1 MKSGKVWGQ
10 MDGNALI
17 SCLQNGLETAF
28 KVGPIVGA
36 IFAAIFLR
44 KNTKDVEF
52 EKLKAGKFREVADRL
67 LASGYMTYTEFY
79 KAANFLHVAE
89 LADQV
94 FKHDYQNKADEN
106 QKYDF
111 DWYMRFYDI
120 VGNISD
126 EEMQALWARI
136 LAGEI
141 HRKGTYSL
149 QLLDILKNFTQKQ
162 AELFNKVCS
171 HCFISEDNVYIPN
184 DNEYL
189 QFANITYQD
198 ILDLDALGLINGS
211 GTTSL
216 RVKVQPDRPS
226 LLGND
231 MLRMVIEY
239 SGQSNATQE
248 FSFLQFPF
256 TSAGRE
262 LVTLIGKHGSEKDFL
277 YFVKLLIKK
286 NPIGASFVI
295 TPKRVVVKDNS
306 IWLEKIDL
314 ESDARD

>member
-1 MKSGKVWGQ
+1 MGQ

-17 SCLQNGLETAF
+17 LCLQNGLETAS

-162 AELFNKVCS
+162 AELFNRVCS
-171 HCFISEDNVYIPN
+171 HCFISGDNVYIPN

-198 ILDLDALGLINGS
+198 ILDLDALGLINSS

-216 RVKVQPDRPS
+216 SVKVQPDRPA
-226 LLGND
+226 LFGND

-239 SGQSNATQE
+239 NGQGNATQE

-262 LVTLIGKHGSEKDFL
+262 LITLIGKHGSEKDFL

>member
-1 MKSGKVWGQ
+1 

-17 SCLQNGLETAF
+17 LCLQNGLETAS

-94 FKHDYQNKADEN
+94 FKHDYQNKTDEN

-171 HCFISEDNVYIPN
+171 HCFISGDNVYIPN

-198 ILDLDALGLINGS
+198 ILDLDALGLINSS

-216 RVKVQPDRPS
+216 SVKVQPDRPA
-226 LLGND
+226 LFGND

-262 LVTLIGKHGSEKDFL
+262 LVTLIGKHGSDKDFL
-277 YFVKLLIKK
+277 CFVKLLIKK

-306 IWLEKIDL
+306 IWLGKIDL

>member
-1 MKSGKVWGQ
+1 MGQ

-17 SCLQNGLETAF
+17 SCLQNGLETAS

-94 FKHDYQNKADEN
+94 FKQDYQNKADEN

-126 EEMQALWARI
+126 EEMQVLWAKI

-141 HRKGTYSL
+141 HKKGTYSL

-162 AELFNKVCS
+162 AELFNRVCS
-171 HCFISEDNVYIPN
+171 HCFISGDNVYIPN

-198 ILDLDALGLINGS
+198 ILDLDALGLINSS

-216 RVKVQPDRPS
+216 SVKVQPNRPS

-239 SGQSNATQE
+239 NGQGHATQE

-262 LVTLIGKHGSEKDFL
+262 LITLIGKHGSEKDFL
-277 YFVKLLIKK
+277 YFVKLLIKR
-286 NPIGASFVI
+286 NSIGSSFVI
-295 TPKRVVVKDNS
+295 TAKRIMVKDNS
-306 IWLEKIDL
+306 MWLEKIDL
-314 ESDARD
+314 ESEAHD

>member
-1 MKSGKVWGQ
+1 MGQ

-17 SCLQNGLETAF
+17 LCLQNGLETAS

-94 FKHDYQNKADEN
+94 FKQDYQNKADEN

-149 QLLDILKNFTQKQ
+149 QLLDILKNF
-162 AELFNKVCS
+162 
-171 HCFISEDNVYIPN
+171 
-184 DNEYL
+184 
-189 QFANITYQD
+189 
-198 ILDLDALGLINGS
+198 
-211 GTTSL
+211 
-216 RVKVQPDRPS
+216 
-226 LLGND
+226 
-231 MLRMVIEY
+231 
-239 SGQSNATQE
+239 
-248 FSFLQFPF
+248 
-256 TSAGRE
+256 
-262 LVTLIGKHGSEKDFL
+262 
-277 YFVKLLIKK
+277 
-286 NPIGASFVI
+286 
-295 TPKRVVVKDNS
+295 
-306 IWLEKIDL
+306 
-314 ESDARD
+314 

>member
-1 MKSGKVWGQ
+1 MGQ

-17 SCLQNGLETAF
+17 LCLQNGLEIAS

-52 EKLKAGKFREVADRL
+52 EKLKAGKFREVADSL

-126 EEMQALWARI
+126 EEMQAIWARI

-162 AELFNKVCS
+162 AELFNRVCS
-171 HCFISEDNVYIPN
+171 HCFISGDNVYIPN

-198 ILDLDALGLINGS
+198 ILDLDALGLINSS

-216 RVKVQPDRPS
+216 SVKVQPDRPA
-226 LLGND
+226 LFGND

-239 SGQSNATQE
+239 NGQGNATQE

-262 LVTLIGKHGSEKDFL
+262 LITLIGKHGSEKDFL

-314 ESDARD
+314 ESDVST

>member
-1 MKSGKVWGQ
+1 MGQ

-17 SCLQNGLETAF
+17 LCLQNGLETAS

-94 FKHDYQNKADEN
+94 FKQDYQNKADEN

-126 EEMQALWARI
+126 EEMQAIWARI

-162 AELFNKVCS
+162 TELFNRVCS
-171 HCFISEDNVYIPN
+171 HCFISGDNVYIPN

-198 ILDLDALGLINGS
+198 ILDLDALGLINSS

-216 RVKVQPDRPS
+216 SVKVQPDRPA
-226 LLGND
+226 LFGND

-239 SGQSNATQE
+239 NGQGNATQE

-262 LVTLIGKHGSEKDFL
+262 LITLIGKHGSEKDFL

-314 ESDARD
+314 ESDVST

>member
-1 MKSGKVWGQ
+1 MGQ

-17 SCLQNGLETAF
+17 SCLQNGLETAS

-44 KNTKDVEF
+44 KNTKDAEF

-94 FKHDYQNKADEN
+94 FKQDYQNKADEN
-106 QKYDF
+106 PKYDF

-126 EEMQALWARI
+126 EEMQAIWARI

-162 AELFNKVCS
+162 AELYNRVCS
-171 HCFISEDNVYIPN
+171 HCFISGDNVYIPN

-198 ILDLDALGLINGS
+198 ILDLDALGLINSS

-216 RVKVQPDRPS
+216 SVKVQPDRPV
-226 LLGND
+226 LFGND

-239 SGQSNATQE
+239 NGQGNATQE

-262 LVTLIGKHGSEKDFL
+262 LITLIGKHGSEKDFL

>member
-1 MKSGKVWGQ
+1 MGQ

-17 SCLQNGLETAF
+17 LCLQNGLETAS

-126 EEMQALWARI
+126 EEMQALLARI

-162 AELFNKVCS
+162 AELFNRVCS
-171 HCFISEDNVYIPN
+171 HCFIFGDNVYIPN

-189 QFANITYQD
+189 QFANVTYQD
-198 ILDLDALGLINGS
+198 ILDLDSLGLVNSS
-211 GTTSL
+211 GTISL
-216 RVKVQPDRPS
+216 SVKVQPDRPS

-256 TSAGRE
+256 TLAGRE

-314 ESDARD
+314 ESDVST

>member
-1 MKSGKVWGQ
+1 MGQ

-17 SCLQNGLETAF
+17 SCLQNGLETAS

-94 FKHDYQNKADEN
+94 FKQDYQNKADEN

-126 EEMQALWARI
+126 EEMQAIWARI

-162 AELFNKVCS
+162 AELFNRVCS
-171 HCFISEDNVYIPN
+171 HCFISGDNVYIPN

-198 ILDLDALGLINGS
+198 ILDLDALGLINSS

-216 RVKVQPDRPS
+216 SVKVQPDRPA
-226 LLGND
+226 LFGND

-239 SGQSNATQE
+239 NGQGNATQE

-262 LVTLIGKHGSEKDFL
+262 LITLIGKHGSEKDFL

>member
-1 MKSGKVWGQ
+1 MGQ

-17 SCLQNGLETAF
+17 LCLQNGLETAS

-67 LASGYMTYTEFY
+67 LESGYMTYTEFY

-162 AELFNKVCS
+162 AELFNRVCS
-171 HCFISEDNVYIPN
+171 HCFISGDNVYIPN

-198 ILDLDALGLINGS
+198 ILDLGALGLINSS

-216 RVKVQPDRPS
+216 SVKVQPDRPA
-226 LLGND
+226 LFGND

-239 SGQSNATQE
+239 NGQGNATQE

-262 LVTLIGKHGSEKDFL
+262 LITLIGKHGSEKDFL

>member
-1 MKSGKVWGQ
+1 

-17 SCLQNGLETAF
+17 LCLQNGLETAS

-162 AELFNKVCS
+162 AELFNRVCS
-171 HCFISEDNVYIPN
+171 HCFISGDNIYIPN

-216 RVKVQPDRPS
+216 SVKVQPDRPA
-226 LLGND
+226 LFGND

-239 SGQSNATQE
+239 NGQGNATQE

-262 LVTLIGKHGSEKDFL
+262 LITLIGKHGSEKDFL

>member
-1 MKSGKVWGQ
+1 MGQ

-17 SCLQNGLETAF
+17 LCLQNGLETAS

-94 FKHDYQNKADEN
+94 FKQDYQNKADEN

-126 EEMQALWARI
+126 EEMQAIWARI

-162 AELFNKVCS
+162 AELFNRVCS
-171 HCFISEDNVYIPN
+171 HCFISGDNVYIPN

-198 ILDLDALGLINGS
+198 ILDLDALGLINSS

-216 RVKVQPDRPS
+216 SVKVQSDRPA
-226 LLGND
+226 LFGND

-239 SGQSNATQE
+239 NGQGNATQE

-262 LVTLIGKHGSEKDFL
+262 LITLIGKHGSEKDFL

-314 ESDARD
+314 ESDVST

>member
-1 MKSGKVWGQ
+1 MGQ

-17 SCLQNGLETAF
+17 LCLQNGLETAS

-67 LASGYMTYTEFY
+67 LESGYMTYTEFY

-162 AELFNKVCS
+162 AELFNRVCS
-171 HCFISEDNVYIPN
+171 HCFISGDNIYIPN

-216 RVKVQPDRPS
+216 SVKVQPDRPA
-226 LLGND
+226 LFGND

-239 SGQSNATQE
+239 NGQGNATQE

-262 LVTLIGKHGSEKDFL
+262 LITLIGKHGSEKDFL

-286 NPIGASFVI
+286 NSIGASFVI

>member
-1 MKSGKVWGQ
+1 

-17 SCLQNGLETAF
+17 SCLQNGLETAS

-89 LADQV
+89 LADQI
-94 FKHDYQNKADEN
+94 FKQDYQNKADEN

-126 EEMQALWARI
+126 EEMQTLWARI

-171 HCFISEDNVYIPN
+171 HCFISGDNVYIPN

-189 QFANITYQD
+189 QFANITYRD
-198 ILDLDALGLINGS
+198 ILDLDSLGLINSS

-216 RVKVQPDRPS
+216 SIEVQPNRPS
-226 LLGND
+226 LLSND

-239 SGQSNATQE
+239 NGQGNATQE

-262 LVTLIGKHGSEKDFL
+262 LVTLIGRHGSEKDFL
-277 YFVKLLIKK
+277 YFVKLLIKR
-286 NPIGASFVI
+286 NSIGSSFVI
-295 TPKRVVVKDNS
+295 SAKRIMVKDNS

-314 ESDARD
+314 ESEAHD

>member
-1 MKSGKVWGQ
+1 MGQ

-17 SCLQNGLETAF
+17 LCLQNGLETAS

-67 LASGYMTYTEFY
+67 LASASGYMTYTEFY

-126 EEMQALWARI
+126 EEMQVLWARI

-162 AELFNKVCS
+162 AELFNRVCS
-171 HCFISEDNVYIPN
+171 HCFISGDNVYIPN

-189 QFANITYQD
+189 QFANITYRD
-198 ILDLDALGLINGS
+198 ILDLDALGLINSS

-216 RVKVQPDRPS
+216 SVKV
-226 LLGND
+226 
-231 MLRMVIEY
+231 
-239 SGQSNATQE
+239 
-248 FSFLQFPF
+248 
-256 TSAGRE
+256 
-262 LVTLIGKHGSEKDFL
+262 
-277 YFVKLLIKK
+277 
-286 NPIGASFVI
+286 
-295 TPKRVVVKDNS
+295 
-306 IWLEKIDL
+306 
-314 ESDARD
+314 

>member
-1 MKSGKVWGQ
+1 MGQ

-17 SCLQNGLETAF
+17 LCLQNGLEIAS

-94 FKHDYQNKADEN
+94 FKQDYQNKADEN

-126 EEMQALWARI
+126 EEMQAIWARI

-162 AELFNKVCS
+162 AELFNRVCS
-171 HCFISEDNVYIPN
+171 HCFISGDNVYIPN

-189 QFANITYQD
+189 QFTNITYQD
-198 ILDLDALGLINGS
+198 ILDLDALGLINSS

-216 RVKVQPDRPS
+216 SVKVQPDRPA
-226 LLGND
+226 LFGND

-239 SGQSNATQE
+239 NGQGNATQE

-262 LVTLIGKHGSEKDFL
+262 LITLIGKHGSEKDFL

-314 ESDARD
+314 ESDVST

>member
-1 MKSGKVWGQ
+1 MGQ

-17 SCLQNGLETAF
+17 LCLQNGLETAS

-67 LASGYMTYTEFY
+67 LESGYMTYTEFY

-162 AELFNKVCS
+162 AELFNRVCS
-171 HCFISEDNVYIPN
+171 HCFISGDNVYIPN

-198 ILDLDALGLINGS
+198 ILDLDALGLINSS

-216 RVKVQPDRPS
+216 SVKVQPDRPA
-226 LLGND
+226 LFGND

-239 SGQSNATQE
+239 NGQGNATQE

-262 LVTLIGKHGSEKDFL
+262 LITLIGKHGSEKDFL

-314 ESDARD
+314 ESDVST

>member
-1 MKSGKVWGQ
+1 MGQ

-17 SCLQNGLETAF
+17 LCLQYGLETAS

-94 FKHDYQNKADEN
+94 FKQDYQNKADEN

-126 EEMQALWARI
+126 EEMQAIWARI

-162 AELFNKVCS
+162 AELFNRVCS
-171 HCFISEDNVYIPN
+171 HCFISGDNVYIPN

-198 ILDLDALGLINGS
+198 ILDLDALGLINSS

-216 RVKVQPDRPS
+216 SVKVQPDRPA
-226 LLGND
+226 LFGND

-239 SGQSNATQE
+239 NGQGNATQE

-262 LVTLIGKHGSEKDFL
+262 LITLIGKHGSEKDFL

-314 ESDARD
+314 ESDVST

>member
-1 MKSGKVWGQ
+1 MGQ

-17 SCLQNGLETAF
+17 LCLQNGLETAS

-94 FKHDYQNKADEN
+94 FKQDYQNKADEN

-126 EEMQALWARI
+126 EEMQAIWARI

-162 AELFNKVCS
+162 AELFNRVCS
-171 HCFISEDNVYIPN
+171 HCFISGDNVYIPN

-198 ILDLDALGLINGS
+198 ILDLDALGLINSS

-216 RVKVQPDRPS
+216 SVKVQPDRPA
-226 LLGND
+226 LFGND
-231 MLRMVIEY
+231 MLRMVIKY
-239 SGQSNATQE
+239 NGQGNATQE

-262 LVTLIGKHGSEKDFL
+262 LITLIGKHGSEKDFL

-314 ESDARD
+314 ESDVST

>member
-1 MKSGKVWGQ
+1 
-10 MDGNALI
+10 MDGNTLI
-17 SCLQNGLETAF
+17 LCLQNGLETAS

-94 FKHDYQNKADEN
+94 FKQDYQNKADEN

-162 AELFNKVCS
+162 AELFNRVCS
-171 HCFISEDNVYIPN
+171 HCFISGDNVYIPN

-198 ILDLDALGLINGS
+198 ILDLDALGLINSS

-216 RVKVQPDRPS
+216 SVKVQPDRPA
-226 LLGND
+226 LFGND

-239 SGQSNATQE
+239 NGQGNATQE

-262 LVTLIGKHGSEKDFL
+262 LITLIGKHGSEKDFL

-314 ESDARD
+314 ESDVST

>member
-1 MKSGKVWGQ
+1 
-10 MDGNALI
+10 
-17 SCLQNGLETAF
+17 
-28 KVGPIVGA
+28 
-36 IFAAIFLR
+36 
-44 KNTKDVEF
+44 
-52 EKLKAGKFREVADRL
+52 
-67 LASGYMTYTEFY
+67 MTYTEFY

-162 AELFNKVCS
+162 AELFNRVCS
-171 HCFISEDNVYIPN
+171 HCFISGDNVYIPN

-198 ILDLDALGLINGS
+198 ILDLDALGLINSS

-216 RVKVQPDRPS
+216 SVKVQPDRPA
-226 LLGND
+226 LFGND

-239 SGQSNATQE
+239 NGQGNATQE

-262 LVTLIGKHGSEKDFL
+262 LITLIGKHGSEKDFL

>member
-1 MKSGKVWGQ
+1 MGQ
-10 MDGNALI
+10 MDGNSLI
-17 SCLQNGLETAF
+17 LCLQNGLETAS

-94 FKHDYQNKADEN
+94 FKQDYQNKADEN

-126 EEMQALWARI
+126 EEMQAIWARI

-162 AELFNKVCS
+162 AELFNRVCS
-171 HCFISEDNVYIPN
+171 HCFISGDNVYIPN

-198 ILDLDALGLINGS
+198 ILDLDALGLINSS

-216 RVKVQPDRPS
+216 SVKVQPDRPA
-226 LLGND
+226 LFGND

-239 SGQSNATQE
+239 NGQGNATQE

-262 LVTLIGKHGSEKDFL
+262 LITLIGKHGSEKDFL

-314 ESDARD
+314 ESDVST

>member
-1 MKSGKVWGQ
+1 MGQ

-17 SCLQNGLETAF
+17 LCLQNGLETAS

-44 KNTKDVEF
+44 KNTKDAEF

-94 FKHDYQNKADEN
+94 FKQDYQNKADEN

-126 EEMQALWARI
+126 EEMQAIWARI

-162 AELFNKVCS
+162 AELYNRVCS
-171 HCFISEDNVYIPN
+171 HCFISGDNVYIPN

-198 ILDLDALGLINGS
+198 ILDLDALGLINSS

-216 RVKVQPDRPS
+216 SVKVQPDRPA
-226 LLGND
+226 LFGND

-239 SGQSNATQE
+239 NGQGNATQE

-262 LVTLIGKHGSEKDFL
+262 LITLIGKHGSEKDFL

-306 IWLEKIDL
+306 IWIEKIDL
-314 ESDARD
+314 ESDVST

>member
-1 MKSGKVWGQ
+1 MGQ

-17 SCLQNGLETAF
+17 LCLQNGLETAS

-94 FKHDYQNKADEN
+94 FKQDYQNKADEN

-126 EEMQALWARI
+126 EEMQAIWARI

-162 AELFNKVCS
+162 AELFNRVCS
-171 HCFISEDNVYIPN
+171 HCFISGDNVYIPN

-198 ILDLDALGLINGS
+198 ILDLDALGLINSS

-216 RVKVQPDRPS
+216 SVKVQPDRPA
-226 LLGND
+226 LFGND

-239 SGQSNATQE
+239 NGQGNATQE

-262 LVTLIGKHGSEKDFL
+262 LITLIGKHGSEKDFL
-277 YFVKLLIKK
+277 YFAKLLIKK

-314 ESDARD
+314 ESDVST

>member
-1 MKSGKVWGQ
+1 MGQ

-17 SCLQNGLETAF
+17 LCLQNGLETAS

-67 LASGYMTYTEFY
+67 LESGYMTYTEFY

-162 AELFNKVCS
+162 AELFNRVCS
-171 HCFISEDNVYIPN
+171 HCFISGDNVYIPN

-216 RVKVQPDRPS
+216 SVKVQPDRPA
-226 LLGND
+226 LFGND

-239 SGQSNATQE
+239 NGQGNATQE

-262 LVTLIGKHGSEKDFL
+262 LITLIGKHGSEKDFL

>member
-1 MKSGKVWGQ
+1 MGQ

-17 SCLQNGLETAF
+17 SCLQNGLETAS

-44 KNTKDVEF
+44 KNTKDAEF

-94 FKHDYQNKADEN
+94 FKQDYQNKADEN

-162 AELFNKVCS
+162 AELYNRVCS
-171 HCFISEDNVYIPN
+171 HCFISGDNVYIPN

-198 ILDLDALGLINGS
+198 ILDLDALGLINSS

-216 RVKVQPDRPS
+216 SVKVQPDRPA
-226 LLGND
+226 LFGND

-239 SGQSNATQE
+239 NGQGNATQE

-262 LVTLIGKHGSEKDFL
+262 LITLIGKHGSEKDFL

>member
-1 MKSGKVWGQ
+1 MGQ

-17 SCLQNGLETAF
+17 LCLQNGLETAS

-94 FKHDYQNKADEN
+94 FKQDYQNKADEN

-126 EEMQALWARI
+126 EEMQAIWARI

-149 QLLDILKNFTQKQ
+149 QLLDILKNFIQKQ
-162 AELFNKVCS
+162 AELFNRVCS
-171 HCFISEDNVYIPN
+171 HCFISGDNVYIPN

-198 ILDLDALGLINGS
+198 ILDLDALGLINSS

-216 RVKVQPDRPS
+216 SVKVQPDRPA
-226 LLGND
+226 LFGND

-239 SGQSNATQE
+239 NGQGNATQE

-262 LVTLIGKHGSEKDFL
+262 LITLIGKHGSEKDFL

-314 ESDARD
+314 ESDVST

>member
-1 MKSGKVWGQ
+1 MGQ

-17 SCLQNGLETAF
+17 LCLQNGLETAS

-67 LASGYMTYTEFY
+67 LESGYMTYTEFY

-162 AELFNKVCS
+162 AELFNRVCS
-171 HCFISEDNVYIPN
+171 HCFISGDNVYIPN

-198 ILDLDALGLINGS
+198 ILDLDAFGLINSS

-216 RVKVQPDRPS
+216 SVKVQPDRPA
-226 LLGND
+226 LFGND

-239 SGQSNATQE
+239 NGQGNATQE

-262 LVTLIGKHGSEKDFL
+262 LITLIGKHGSEKDFL

>member
-1 MKSGKVWGQ
+1 

-17 SCLQNGLETAF
+17 LCLQNGLETAS

-94 FKHDYQNKADEN
+94 FKQDYQNKADEN

-126 EEMQALWARI
+126 EEMQAIWARI

-162 AELFNKVCS
+162 AELFNRVCS
-171 HCFISEDNVYIPN
+171 HCFISGDNVYIPN

-198 ILDLDALGLINGS
+198 ILDLDALGLINSS

-216 RVKVQPDRPS
+216 SVKVQPDRPA
-226 LLGND
+226 LFGND

-239 SGQSNATQE
+239 NGQGNATQE

-306 IWLEKIDL
+306 IWLEKIEL
-314 ESDARD
+314 ESDVST

>member
-1 MKSGKVWGQ
+1 MGQ

-17 SCLQNGLETAF
+17 LCLQNGLETAS

-67 LASGYMTYTEFY
+67 LESGYMTYTEFY

-162 AELFNKVCS
+162 AELFNRVCS
-171 HCFISEDNVYIPN
+171 HCFISGDNVYIPN

-198 ILDLDALGLINGS
+198 ILDLDALGLINSS

-216 RVKVQPDRPS
+216 SVKVQPDRPA
-226 LLGND
+226 LFGND

-239 SGQSNATQE
+239 NGQGNATQE

-262 LVTLIGKHGSEKDFL
+262 LITLIGKHGSEKDFL

>member
-1 MKSGKVWGQ
+1 MGQ

-17 SCLQNGLETAF
+17 LCLQNGLETAS

-94 FKHDYQNKADEN
+94 FKQDYQNKADEN

-126 EEMQALWARI
+126 EEMQAIWARI

-162 AELFNKVCS
+162 AELYNRVCS
-171 HCFISEDNVYIPN
+171 HCFISGDNVYIPN

-189 QFANITYQD
+189 QFTNITYQD
-198 ILDLDALGLINGS
+198 ILDLDALGLINSS

-216 RVKVQPDRPS
+216 SVKVQPDRPA
-226 LLGND
+226 LFGND

-239 SGQSNATQE
+239 NGQGNATQE

-262 LVTLIGKHGSEKDFL
+262 LITLIGKHGSEKDFL

-306 IWLEKIDL
+306 IWIEKIDL
-314 ESDARD
+314 ESDVST

>member
-1 MKSGKVWGQ
+1 

-17 SCLQNGLETAF
+17 SCLQNGLETAS

-44 KNTKDVEF
+44 KNTKNAEF

-94 FKHDYQNKADEN
+94 FKQDYQNKADEN

-162 AELFNKVCS
+162 AELFNRVCS
-171 HCFISEDNVYIPN
+171 HCFISGDNVYIPN

-189 QFANITYQD
+189 QFANITYRD
-198 ILDLDALGLINGS
+198 ILDLDALGLINSS

-216 RVKVQPDRPS
+216 SVKVQPDRPA
-226 LLGND
+226 LFGND

-239 SGQSNATQE
+239 NGQGNATQE

-262 LVTLIGKHGSEKDFL
+262 LITLIGKHGSEKDFL

-314 ESDARD
+314 ESDVST

>member
-1 MKSGKVWGQ
+1 MGQ

-17 SCLQNGLETAF
+17 LCLQNGLETAS

-94 FKHDYQNKADEN
+94 FKQDYQNKADEN

-126 EEMQALWARI
+126 EEMQAIWARI

-162 AELFNKVCS
+162 AELFNRVCS
-171 HCFISEDNVYIPN
+171 HCFISGDNVYIPN

-198 ILDLDALGLINGS
+198 ILDLDALGLINSS

-216 RVKVQPDRPS
+216 SVKVQPDRPA
-226 LLGND
+226 LFGND

-239 SGQSNATQE
+239 NGQGNATQE

-262 LVTLIGKHGSEKDFL
+262 LITLIGKHGSEKDFL

-286 NPIGASFVI
+286 NLIGASFVI

-314 ESDARD
+314 ESDVST

>member
-1 MKSGKVWGQ
+1 MGQ

-17 SCLQNGLETAF
+17 LCLQNGLETAS

-94 FKHDYQNKADEN
+94 FKQDYQNKADEN

-126 EEMQALWARI
+126 EEMQAIWARI

-162 AELFNKVCS
+162 AELFNRVCS
-171 HCFISEDNVYIPN
+171 HCFISGDNVYIPN

-216 RVKVQPDRPS
+216 SVKVQPDRPA
-226 LLGND
+226 LFGND

-239 SGQSNATQE
+239 NGQGNATQE

-262 LVTLIGKHGSEKDFL
+262 LITLIGKHGSEKDFL

-295 TPKRVVVKDNS
+295 TPKE
-306 IWLEKIDL
+306 L
-314 ESDARD
+314 

>member
-1 MKSGKVWGQ
+1 

-17 SCLQNGLETAF
+17 LCLQNGLEIAS

-52 EKLKAGKFREVADRL
+52 EKLKAGKFREVADSL

-126 EEMQALWARI
+126 EEMQAIWARI

-162 AELFNKVCS
+162 AELFNRVCS
-171 HCFISEDNVYIPN
+171 HCFISGDNVYIPN

-198 ILDLDALGLINGS
+198 ILDLDALGLINSS

-216 RVKVQPDRPS
+216 SVKVQPDRPA
-226 LLGND
+226 LFGND

-239 SGQSNATQE
+239 NGQGNATQE

-262 LVTLIGKHGSEKDFL
+262 LITLIGKHGSEKDFL

-314 ESDARD
+314 ESDVST

>member
-1 MKSGKVWGQ
+1 

-17 SCLQNGLETAF
+17 LCLQNGLETAS

-94 FKHDYQNKADEN
+94 FKQDYQNKADEN

-162 AELFNKVCS
+162 AELFNRVCS
-171 HCFISEDNVYIPN
+171 HCFISGDNVYIPN

-198 ILDLDALGLINGS
+198 ILDLDALGLINSS

-216 RVKVQPDRPS
+216 SVKVQPDRPA
-226 LLGND
+226 LFGND

-239 SGQSNATQE
+239 NGQGNATQE

-262 LVTLIGKHGSEKDFL
+262 LITLIGKHGSEKDFL

-314 ESDARD
+314 ESDVST

>member
-1 MKSGKVWGQ
+1 

-17 SCLQNGLETAF
+17 LCLQNGLETAS

-162 AELFNKVCS
+162 AELFNRVCS
-171 HCFISEDNVYIPN
+171 HCFISGDNVYIPN

-198 ILDLDALGLINGS
+198 ILDLDALGLINSS

-216 RVKVQPDRPS
+216 SVKVQPDRPA
-226 LLGND
+226 LFGND

-239 SGQSNATQE
+239 NGQGNATQE

-262 LVTLIGKHGSEKDFL
+262 LITLIGKHGSEKDFL

>member
-1 MKSGKVWGQ
+1 MGQ

-17 SCLQNGLETAF
+17 LCLQNGLETAS

-52 EKLKAGKFREVADRL
+52 EKLKAGKFREVADSL

-126 EEMQALWARI
+126 EEMQAIWARI

-162 AELFNKVCS
+162 AELFNRVCS
-171 HCFISEDNVYIPN
+171 HCFISGDNVYIPN

-198 ILDLDALGLINGS
+198 ILDLDALGLINSS

-216 RVKVQPDRPS
+216 SVKVQPDRPA
-226 LLGND
+226 LFGND

-239 SGQSNATQE
+239 NGQGNATQE

-262 LVTLIGKHGSEKDFL
+262 LITLIGKHGSEKDFL

-314 ESDARD
+314 ESDVST

>member
-1 MKSGKVWGQ
+1 MGQ

-17 SCLQNGLETAF
+17 LCLQNGLETAS

-162 AELFNKVCS
+162 AELFNRVCS
-171 HCFISEDNVYIPN
+171 HCFISGDNVYIPN

-198 ILDLDALGLINGS
+198 ILDLDALGLINSS

-216 RVKVQPDRPS
+216 SVKVQPDRPA
-226 LLGND
+226 LFCND

-239 SGQSNATQE
+239 NGQGNATQE

-262 LVTLIGKHGSEKDFL
+262 LITLIGKHGSEKDFL

-314 ESDARD
+314 ESDVST